1 MSTFKLVA
9 IWGMLAG
16 VAVMT
21 RHSAWDY
28 AAGLCTI
35 AAMLPLAIATAEGKR
50 KRVTIPAEVRRRV
63 R

>member
-1 MSTFKLVA
+1 MSTLRLIA
-9 IWGMLAG
+9 IWGMLAL

-28 AAGLCTI
+28 AAGVCAI
-35 AAMLPLAIATAEGKR
+35 AAMLPLALATGETKP
-50 KRVTIPAEVRRRV
+50 KRVTIPLEVRRRT